1 VAVAGP
7 NAIQFVTP
15 VALRGT
21 PDMTTVGEFTVEA
34 GEMVPFTMSW
44 YPSHH
49 KAFRYR
55 DPYETLLGT
64 ETRWHDWSSRC
75 TLQGPWREA
84 IIRSLITLRMLTY
97 GPTGGIV
104 AALTTSLPEWIGSV
118 RNWDYRF
125 CWIRDATLTLY
136 ALLSSGYRNEARAW
150 REWLM
155 RATAGHP
162 SEMQIMY
169 GLAGE
174 RRADRIRNPMAS
186 RLRR

>member
-1 VAVAGP
+1 
-7 NAIQFVTP
+7 
-15 VALRGT
+15 
-21 PDMTTVGEFTVEA
+21 
-34 GEMVPFTMSW
+34 
-44 YPSHH
+44 
-49 KAFRYR
+49 
-55 DPYETLLGT
+55 
-64 ETRWHDWSSRC
+64 
-75 TLQGPWREA
+75 
-84 IIRSLITLRMLTY
+84 MLTY
-97 GPTGGIV
+97 GPTDGIV

>member
-1 VAVAGP
+1 
-7 NAIQFVTP
+7 
-15 VALRGT
+15 
-21 PDMTTVGEFTVEA
+21 
-34 GEMVPFTMSW
+34 
-44 YPSHH
+44 
-49 KAFRYR
+49 
-55 DPYETLLGT
+55 
-64 ETRWHDWSSRC
+64 
-75 TLQGPWREA
+75 
-84 IIRSLITLRMLTY
+84 MLTY
-97 GPTGGIV
+97 RPTGGIV

-136 ALLSSGYRNEARAW
+136 ALLSSGYRNEA
-150 REWLM
+150 
-155 RATAGHP
+155 TAGHP